1 MGNEEKVMYSY
12 YARQPIFNLKNDAVA
27 YELLY
32 RDSLDETS
40 YSFFNGDLASVS
52 VINTALF
59 GGDPKAI
66 FGGKKIYINF
76 TEQLITNG
84 IAYLL
89 PADHVVIEVL
99 ENVRPTPEVLT
110 ALEDLYRSG
119 YKIALDDYVVNSD
132 NEAFLNFAY
141 MVKIDFRDS
150 KEEIERTAAICRERR
165 IFILAE
171 KVETQEDIDYAKSL
185 GAVFFQ
191 GYFYEKPI
199 VVSNNNLSPMQ
210 TTFMRLVSKLNDPR
224 TSLKDLSDIIQTDA
238 GLTLKFLRLVNFIRF
253 DWMEKIQSVHQA
265 VLIAGLNKTKE
276 FIYFNSLSE
285 LNENG
290 VDEIILT
297 GFYRADFCWQIARQI
312 SPYDRPF
319 IDEMYL
325 CGLMSIVI
333 DYKFLGSDDVIEGL
347 PLSDNIKSGLRL
359 EDTLAGQILGAV
371 IAYGKGD
378 WDKVEEFRI
387 SHGIEKD
394 DLARISLECIEHSN
408 VVIKGFGAE
417 DKIL

>member
-1 MGNEEKVMYSY
+1 MDREDIAMYSY

-32 RDSLDETS
+32 RDSLENTS
-40 YSFFNGDLASVS
+40 YSFFNGDLASAS

-59 GGDPKAI
+59 GGDPKSI

-76 TEQLITNG
+76 TEKLILNG

-89 PADHVVIEVL
+89 PVDEIVIEVL
-99 ENVRPTPEVLT
+99 EDVRPTPEVVK
-110 ALEDLYRSG
+110 ALEDLFRSG
-119 YKIALDDYVVNSD
+119 YKIALDDYVLNSE
-132 NEAFLNFAY
+132 NEVFLNYAY

-199 VVSNNNLSPMQ
+199 IVTNNNLSPMQ
-210 TTFMRLVSKLNDPR
+210 TTFMRLVSKLNDPAI
-224 TSLKDLSDIIQTDA
+224 SLREVSDIIQTDA
-238 GLTLKFLRLVNFIRF
+238 ALTLKFLRLVNFIRF

-265 VLIAGLNKTKE
+265 VIIAGLNKTRE
-276 FIYFNSLSE
+276 FIYFNSLSA
-285 LNENG
+285 LNESG
-290 VDEIILT
+290 ISETILT
-297 GFYRADFCWQIARQI
+297 GFYRADFCWQLARQI
-312 SPYDRPF
+312 DPRNKDF

-333 DYKFLGSDDVIEGL
+333 DHKFLGSDDVIEGL

-359 EDTLAGQILGAV
+359 EEGLAGEILSAV
-371 IAYGKGD
+371 IAYDKGD
-378 WDKVEEFRI
+378 WDKVESFRR
-387 SHGIEKD
+387 SQGIDPD
-394 DLARISLECIEHSN
+394 DMARISLECTEHSN
-408 VVIKGFGAE
+408 VVIKGFNHSFR
-417 DKIL
+417 D

>member
-1 MGNEEKVMYSY
+1 MYSY

-32 RDSLDETS
+32 RDSLDNTS
-40 YSFFNGDLASVS
+40 YSFFNGDLASAS

-59 GGDPKAI
+59 GGDPKLI

-76 TEQLITNG
+76 TEKLITNG

-89 PADHVVIEVL
+89 PAEDIVIEVL
-99 ENVRPTPEVLT
+99 EDVRPTPEVVK
-110 ALEDLYRSG
+110 ALENLFHSG
-119 YKIALDDYVVNSD
+119 YKIALDDYVANSD
-132 NEAFLNFAY
+132 NEVFLNYAY

-150 KEEIERTAAICRERR
+150 KEEIERTAEICRQRR

-191 GYFYEKPI
+191 GYYYEKPI
-199 VVSNNNLSPMQ
+199 IVTNNNLSPMQ
-210 TTFMRLVSKLNDPR
+210 TTFMRLVSKLNDPSI
-224 TSLKDLSDIIQTDA
+224 SLREVSDIIQTDA
-238 GLTLKFLRLVNFIRF
+238 ALTLKFLRMVNFIRF

-276 FIYFNSLSE
+276 FIYFNSLSA
-285 LNENG
+285 LNESG
-290 VDEIILT
+290 ISETILT
-297 GFYRADFCWQIARQI
+297 GFYRADFCWQLARVI
-312 SPYDRPF
+312 KPNDKDF
-319 IDEMYL
+319 LDEMYL

-333 DYKFLGSDDVIEGL
+333 DHEFLGSDDVIEGL

-359 EDTLAGQILGAV
+359 EDSLAGEILGTV
-371 IAYGKGD
+371 IAYGKGN
-378 WDKVEEFRI
+378 WDRVEQFRTANSI
-387 SHGIEKD
+387 DKD
-394 DLARISLECIEHSN
+394 EIARISLECIEHSN
-408 VVIKGFGAE
+408 VVIKGLSL
-417 DKIL
+417 K

>member
-1 MGNEEKVMYSY
+1 MDQEEIVMYSY

-32 RDSLDETS
+32 RDSLDNTS
-40 YSFFNGDLASVS
+40 YSFFNGDLASAS

-59 GGDPKAI
+59 GGDPKLI

-76 TEQLITNG
+76 TEKLITNG

-89 PADHVVIEVL
+89 PAEDIVIEVL
-99 ENVRPTPEVLT
+99 EDVRPTPEVVK
-110 ALEDLYRSG
+110 ALENLFHSG

-132 NEAFLNFAY
+132 NEVFLNYAY

-150 KEEIERTAAICRERR
+150 KEEIERTAEICRQRR

-191 GYFYEKPI
+191 GYYYEKPI
-199 VVSNNNLSPMQ
+199 IVTNNNLSPMQ
-210 TTFMRLVSKLNDPR
+210 TTFMRLVSKLNDPSI
-224 TSLKDLSDIIQTDA
+224 SLREVSDIIQTDA
-238 GLTLKFLRLVNFIRF
+238 ALTLKFLRMVNFIRF

-276 FIYFNSLSE
+276 FIYFNSLSA
-285 LNENG
+285 LNESG
-290 VDEIILT
+290 ISETILT
-297 GFYRADFCWQIARQI
+297 GFYRADFCWQLARVI
-312 SPYDRPF
+312 KPNDKDF
-319 IDEMYL
+319 LDEMYL

-333 DYKFLGSDDVIEGL
+333 DHEFLGSDDVIEGL

-359 EDTLAGQILGAV
+359 EDSLAGEILGTV
-371 IAYGKGD
+371 IAYGKGN
-378 WDKVEEFRI
+378 WDRVEQFRVANSI
-387 SHGIEKD
+387 DKD
-394 DLARISLECIEHSN
+394 EIARISLECIEHSN
-408 VVIKGFGAE
+408 VVIKGLSL
-417 DKIL
+417 K

>member
-1 MGNEEKVMYSY
+1 MDQEEIVMYSY

-32 RDSLDETS
+32 RDSLDNTS
-40 YSFFNGDLASVS
+40 YSFFNGDLASAS

-59 GGDPKAI
+59 GGDPKLI

-76 TEQLITNG
+76 TEKLITNG

-89 PADHVVIEVL
+89 PAEDIVIEVL
-99 ENVRPTPEVLT
+99 EDVTPTPEVVK
-110 ALEDLYRSG
+110 ALENLFHSG
-119 YKIALDDYVVNSD
+119 YKIALDDYVANSD
-132 NEAFLNFAY
+132 NEVFLNYAY

-150 KEEIERTAAICRERR
+150 KEEIERTAEICRQRR

-191 GYFYEKPI
+191 GYYYEKPI
-199 VVSNNNLSPMQ
+199 IVTNNNLSPMQ
-210 TTFMRLVSKLNDPR
+210 TTFMRLVSKLNDPSI
-224 TSLKDLSDIIQTDA
+224 SLREVSDIIQTDA
-238 GLTLKFLRLVNFIRF
+238 ALTLKFLRMVNFIRF

-276 FIYFNSLSE
+276 FIYFNSLSA
-285 LNENG
+285 LNESG
-290 VDEIILT
+290 ISETILT
-297 GFYRADFCWQIARQI
+297 GFYRADFCWQLARVI
-312 SPYDRPF
+312 KPNDKDF
-319 IDEMYL
+319 LDEMYL

-333 DYKFLGSDDVIEGL
+333 DHEFLGSDDVIEGL

-359 EDTLAGQILGAV
+359 EDTLAGEILGTV
-371 IAYGKGD
+371 IAYGKGN
-378 WDKVEEFRI
+378 WDRVEQFRTANSI
-387 SHGIEKD
+387 DKD
-394 DLARISLECIEHSN
+394 EIARISLECIEHSN
-408 VVIKGFGAE
+408 VVIKGLSL
-417 DKIL
+417 K

>member
-1 MGNEEKVMYSY
+1 MDNEEKVMYSY

-32 RDSLDETS
+32 RDSLDSTS
-40 YSFFNGDLASVS
+40 YSFFNGDLASAS

-59 GGDPKAI
+59 GGDPKLI

-76 TEQLITNG
+76 TEKLILNG

-89 PADHVVIEVL
+89 PADNIVIEVL
-99 ENVRPTPEVLT
+99 EDVRPTPEVVK
-110 ALEDLYRSG
+110 ALENLYRSG
-119 YKIALDDYVVNSD
+119 YKIALDDFVVND
-132 NEAFLNFAY
+132 ENEEFLDFAY

-150 KEEIERTAAICRERR
+150 REEIEKTAEICRKRK

-171 KVETQEDIDYAKSL
+171 KVETEEDIAYAKSL

-191 GYFYEKPI
+191 GYYYEKPI
-199 VVSNNNLSPMQ
+199 IISNNNLSPMQ
-210 TTFMRLVSKLNDPR
+210 TTFMRLISKLNDPN
-224 TSLKDLSDIIQTDA
+224 TSLRDVSEIIQTDA

-276 FIYFNSLSE
+276 FIYFNSLSQ
-285 LNENG
+285 LNETG
-290 VDEIILT
+290 VSEVILT
-297 GFYRADFCWQIARQI
+297 GFYRADFCWQLAKHI
-312 SPYDRPF
+312 SPMNKDF
-319 IDEMYL
+319 LDEMYL

-333 DYKFLGSDDVIEGL
+333 DHDFLGSDDIIEGL

-359 EDTLAGQILGAV
+359 EDTLAGRILSTV

-378 WDKVEEFRI
+378 WDKVEQFRQECDFEEDEI
-387 SHGIEKD
+387 
-394 DLARISLECIEHSN
+394 ARLSLECIEHSN
-408 VVIKGFGAE
+408 VVIKGL
-417 DKIL
+417 KR

>member
-1 MGNEEKVMYSY
+1 MDNEEKVMYSY

-32 RDSLDETS
+32 RDSLDSTS
-40 YSFFNGDLASVS
+40 YSFFNGDLASAS

-59 GGDPKAI
+59 GGDPKLI

-76 TEQLITNG
+76 TEKLILSG

-89 PADHVVIEVL
+89 PAENIVIEVL
-99 ENVRPTPEVLT
+99 EDVRPTPEVVK
-110 ALEDLYRSG
+110 ALENLYRSG
-119 YKIALDDYVVNSD
+119 YKIALDDFVVND
-132 NEAFLNFAY
+132 ENEEFLDFAY

-150 KEEIERTAAICRERR
+150 REEIEKTAEICRKRK

-171 KVETQEDIDYAKSL
+171 KVETEEDIAYAKSL

-191 GYFYEKPI
+191 GYYYEKPI
-199 VVSNNNLSPMQ
+199 IISNNNLSPMQ
-210 TTFMRLVSKLNDPR
+210 TTFMRLISKLNDPN
-224 TSLKDLSDIIQTDA
+224 TSLRDVSEIIQTDA

-276 FIYFNSLSE
+276 FIYFNSLSQ
-285 LNENG
+285 LNETG
-290 VDEIILT
+290 VSEVILT
-297 GFYRADFCWQIARQI
+297 GFYRADFCWQLAKHI
-312 SPYDRPF
+312 SPMNKDF

-333 DYKFLGSDDVIEGL
+333 DHDFLGSDDIIEGL

-359 EDTLAGQILGAV
+359 EDTLAGRILSTV

-378 WDKVEEFRI
+378 WDKVEQFRQECDFEEDEI
-387 SHGIEKD
+387 
-394 DLARISLECIEHSN
+394 ARLSLECIEHSN
-408 VVIKGFGAE
+408 VVIKGL
-417 DKIL
+417 KR

>member
-1 MGNEEKVMYSY
+1 MDQEEIVMYSY

-32 RDSLDETS
+32 RDSLDNTS
-40 YSFFNGDLASVS
+40 YSFFNGDLASAS

-59 GGDPKAI
+59 GGDPKLI

-76 TEQLITNG
+76 TEKLITNG

-89 PADHVVIEVL
+89 PAEDIVIEVL
-99 ENVRPTPEVLT
+99 EDVRPTHEVVK
-110 ALEDLYRSG
+110 ALENLFHSG

-132 NEAFLNFAY
+132 NEVFLNYAY

-150 KEEIERTAAICRERR
+150 KEEIERTAEICRQRR

-191 GYFYEKPI
+191 GYYYEKPI
-199 VVSNNNLSPMQ
+199 IVTNNNLSPMQ
-210 TTFMRLVSKLNDPR
+210 TTFMRLVGKLNDPSI
-224 TSLKDLSDIIQTDA
+224 SLREVSDIIQTDA
-238 GLTLKFLRLVNFIRF
+238 ALTLKFLRMVNFIRF

-276 FIYFNSLSE
+276 FIYFNSLSA
-285 LNENG
+285 LNESG
-290 VDEIILT
+290 ISETILT
-297 GFYRADFCWQIARQI
+297 GFYRADFCWQLARVI
-312 SPYDRPF
+312 KPNDKDF
-319 IDEMYL
+319 LDEMYL

-333 DYKFLGSDDVIEGL
+333 DHEFLGSDDVIEGL

-359 EDTLAGQILGAV
+359 EDTLAGEILGTV
-371 IAYGKGD
+371 IAYSKGN
-378 WDKVEEFRI
+378 WDRVEQFRTANSI
-387 SHGIEKD
+387 DKD
-394 DLARISLECIEHSN
+394 EIARISLECIEHSN
-408 VVIKGFGAE
+408 VVIKGLSL
-417 DKIL
+417 K

>member
-1 MGNEEKVMYSY
+1 MYSY

-32 RDSLDETS
+32 RDSLDNTS
-40 YSFFNGDLASVS
+40 YSFFNGDLASAS

-59 GGDPKAI
+59 GGDPKLI

-76 TEQLITNG
+76 TEKLITNG

-89 PADHVVIEVL
+89 PAEDIVIEVL
-99 ENVRPTPEVLT
+99 EDVRPTPEVVK
-110 ALEDLYRSG
+110 ALENLFHSG

-132 NEAFLNFAY
+132 NEVFLNYAY

-150 KEEIERTAAICRERR
+150 KEEIERTAEICRQRR

-191 GYFYEKPI
+191 GYYYEKPI
-199 VVSNNNLSPMQ
+199 IVTNNNLSPMQ
-210 TTFMRLVSKLNDPR
+210 TTFMRLVSKLNDPSI
-224 TSLKDLSDIIQTDA
+224 SLREVSDIIQTDA
-238 GLTLKFLRLVNFIRF
+238 ALTLKFLRMVNFIRF

-276 FIYFNSLSE
+276 FIYFNSLSA
-285 LNENG
+285 LNESG
-290 VDEIILT
+290 ISETILT
-297 GFYRADFCWQIARQI
+297 GFYRADFCWQLARVI
-312 SPYDRPF
+312 KPNDKDF
-319 IDEMYL
+319 LDEMYL

-333 DYKFLGSDDVIEGL
+333 DHEFLGSDDVIEGL

-359 EDTLAGQILGAV
+359 EDTLAGEILGTV
-371 IAYGKGD
+371 IAYGKGN
-378 WDKVEEFRI
+378 WDRVERFRTANSI
-387 SHGIEKD
+387 DKD
-394 DLARISLECIEHSN
+394 EIARISLECIEHSN
-408 VVIKGFGAE
+408 VVIKGLSL
-417 DKIL
+417 K

>member
-1 MGNEEKVMYSY
+1 MDNEEKVMYSY

-32 RDSLDETS
+32 RDSLDSTS
-40 YSFFNGDLASVS
+40 YSFFNGDLASAS

-59 GGDPKAI
+59 GGDPKLI

-76 TEQLITNG
+76 TEKLILNG

-89 PADHVVIEVL
+89 PADNIVIEVL
-99 ENVRPTPEVLT
+99 EDVRPTPEVVK
-110 ALEDLYRSG
+110 ALENLYRSG
-119 YKIALDDYVVNSD
+119 YKIALDDFVVND
-132 NEAFLNFAY
+132 ENEEFLDFAY

-150 KEEIERTAAICRERR
+150 REEIEKTAEICRKRK

-171 KVETQEDIDYAKSL
+171 KVETEEDIAYAKSL

-191 GYFYEKPI
+191 GYYYEKPI
-199 VVSNNNLSPMQ
+199 IISNNNLSPMQ
-210 TTFMRLVSKLNDPR
+210 TTFMRLISKLNDPN
-224 TSLKDLSDIIQTDA
+224 TSLRDVSEIIQTDA

-276 FIYFNSLSE
+276 FIYFNSLSQ
-285 LNENG
+285 LNETG
-290 VDEIILT
+290 VSEVILT
-297 GFYRADFCWQIARQI
+297 GFYRADFCWQLAKHI
-312 SPYDRPF
+312 SPMNKDF

-333 DYKFLGSDDVIEGL
+333 DHDFLGSDDIIEGL

-359 EDTLAGQILGAV
+359 EDTLAGRILSTV

-378 WDKVEEFRI
+378 WDKVEQFRQECDFEEDEI
-387 SHGIEKD
+387 
-394 DLARISLECIEHSN
+394 ARLSLECIEHSN
-408 VVIKGFGAE
+408 VVIKGL
-417 DKIL
+417 KR

>member
-1 MGNEEKVMYSY
+1 MDQEEIVMYSY

-32 RDSLDETS
+32 RDSLDNTS
-40 YSFFNGDLASVS
+40 YSFFNGDLASAS

-59 GGDPKAI
+59 GGDPKLI

-76 TEQLITNG
+76 TEKLITNG

-89 PADHVVIEVL
+89 PAEDIVIEVL
-99 ENVRPTPEVLT
+99 EDVRPTPEVVK
-110 ALEDLYRSG
+110 ALENLFHSG

-132 NEAFLNFAY
+132 NEVFLNYAY

-150 KEEIERTAAICRERR
+150 KEEIERTAEICRQRR

-191 GYFYEKPI
+191 GYYYEKPI
-199 VVSNNNLSPMQ
+199 IVTNNNLSPMQ
-210 TTFMRLVSKLNDPR
+210 TTFMRLVSKLNDPSI
-224 TSLKDLSDIIQTDA
+224 SLREVSDIIQTDA
-238 GLTLKFLRLVNFIRF
+238 ALTLKFLRMVNFIRF

-276 FIYFNSLSE
+276 FIYFNSLSA
-285 LNENG
+285 LNESG
-290 VDEIILT
+290 ISETILT
-297 GFYRADFCWQIARQI
+297 GFYRADFCWQLARVI
-312 SPYDRPF
+312 KPNDKDF
-319 IDEMYL
+319 LDEMYL

-333 DYKFLGSDDVIEGL
+333 DHEFLGSDDVIEGL

-359 EDTLAGQILGAV
+359 EDTLAGEILGTV
-371 IAYGKGD
+371 IAYGKGN
-378 WDKVEEFRI
+378 WDRVERFRTANSI
-387 SHGIEKD
+387 DKD
-394 DLARISLECIEHSN
+394 EIARISLECIEHSN
-408 VVIKGFGAE
+408 VVIKGLSL
-417 DKIL
+417 K

>member
-1 MGNEEKVMYSY
+1 MDREDIVMYSY
-12 YARQPIFNLKNDAVA
+12 YARQPIFNLKNDTIA

-32 RDSLDETS
+32 RDSLDESS
-40 YSFFNGDLASVS
+40 YSFFNGDLASAS

-76 TEQLITNG
+76 TEKLILSG

-89 PADHVVIEVL
+89 PADDIVIEVL
-99 ENVRPTPEVLT
+99 EDVSPTPEVVK

-119 YKIALDDYVVNSD
+119 YKLALDDYVVNSE

-150 KEEIERTAAICRERR
+150 KENIERTAEICRQRR

-199 VVSNNNLSPMQ
+199 IVSNNNLSPMQ
-210 TTFMRLVSKLNDPR
+210 TTFMRLVNKINDPNTNLR
-224 TSLKDLSDIIQTDA
+224 DLSQIIQTDA
-238 GLTLKFLRLVNFIRF
+238 GLTLKFLRLVNFLRF
-253 DWMEKIQSVHQA
+253 DWMDKIQSVHQA

-276 FIYFNSLSE
+276 FIYFNSLSA
-285 LNENG
+285 LNESG
-290 VDEIILT
+290 ISETILT
-297 GFYRADFCWQIARQI
+297 GFYRADFCWQLARLI
-312 SPYDRPF
+312 SPSSKEF
-319 IDEMYL
+319 LDEMYL

-333 DYKFLGSDDVIEGL
+333 DHDFLGSDDVIDGL
-347 PLSDNIKSGLRL
+347 SLSDNIKSGLRL
-359 EDTLAGQILGAV
+359 ENTLAGQILGAV
-371 IAYGKGD
+371 IAYDKGD
-378 WDKVEEFRI
+378 WEKVDAFREAQRI
-387 SHGIEKD
+387 DKD
-394 DLARISLECIEHSN
+394 DIARLSLECIEHSN
-408 VVIKGFGAE
+408 VVIKGFRS
-417 DKIL
+417 K